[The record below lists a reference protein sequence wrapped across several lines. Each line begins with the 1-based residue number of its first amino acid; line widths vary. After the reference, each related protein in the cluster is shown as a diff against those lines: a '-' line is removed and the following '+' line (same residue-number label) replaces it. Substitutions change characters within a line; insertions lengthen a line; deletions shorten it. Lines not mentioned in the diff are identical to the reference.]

1 MADARYGY
9 GPGRRRLTMRAALI
23 YLHTKNGRD
32 QMIADGLRRLGSMTA
47 GHAHEELHHLVDR
60 LSPNQ
65 ARRLLRLVKTDP
77 ELAEATDEQPD
88 EPVRRRRL
96 SIAGIG
102 ASGEGDLSERVED
115 LLAERFNQSM

>member
-1 MADARYGY
+1 M
-9 GPGRRRLTMRAALI
+9 
-23 YLHTKNGRD
+23 
-32 QMIADGLRRLGSMTA
+32 SA

-60 LSPNQ
+60 LSPDQ

-77 ELAEATDEQPD
+77 ELAETADEEPV

-115 LLAERFNQSM
+115 LLAERFNRSV

>member
-1 MADARYGY
+1 
-9 GPGRRRLTMRAALI
+9 
-23 YLHTKNGRD
+23 
-32 QMIADGLRRLGSMTA
+32 MTA

-77 ELAEATDEQPD
+77 ELAEAAEDQPN
-88 EPVRRRRL
+88 EPGRRRRL

-115 LLAERFNQSM
+115 LLAERFNRSV

>member
-1 MADARYGY
+1 M
-9 GPGRRRLTMRAALI
+9 
-23 YLHTKNGRD
+23 
-32 QMIADGLRRLGSMTA
+32 SA

-60 LSPNQ
+60 LSHDQ

-77 ELAEATDEQPD
+77 ELADVSDERD
-88 EPVRRRRL
+88 EPVRRRL

-115 LLAERFNQSM
+115 LLAERFNRST

>member
-1 MADARYGY
+1 
-9 GPGRRRLTMRAALI
+9 
-23 YLHTKNGRD
+23 
-32 QMIADGLRRLGSMTA
+32 MTA
-47 GHAHEELHHLVDR
+47 GYAHEELHHLVDR
-60 LSPNQ
+60 LSPDQ

-77 ELAEATDEQPD
+77 ELAETVDEEID

-115 LLAERFNQSM
+115 LLAERFNQSV

>member
-1 MADARYGY
+1 
-9 GPGRRRLTMRAALI
+9 
-23 YLHTKNGRD
+23 
-32 QMIADGLRRLGSMTA
+32 MTA

-77 ELAEATDEQPD
+77 ELAEATGDQPDQPD
-88 EPVRRRRL
+88 EPGRRRRL

-115 LLAERFNQSM
+115 LLAERFNRSV

>member
-1 MADARYGY
+1 M
-9 GPGRRRLTMRAALI
+9 
-23 YLHTKNGRD
+23 
-32 QMIADGLRRLGSMTA
+32 
-47 GHAHEELHHLVDR
+47 DR

-77 ELAEATDEQPD
+77 ELAEATDKQPD

-115 LLAERFNQSM
+115 LLAERFNQSV

>member
-1 MADARYGY
+1 M
-9 GPGRRRLTMRAALI
+9 
-23 YLHTKNGRD
+23 
-32 QMIADGLRRLGSMTA
+32 SA

-60 LSPNQ
+60 LSPDQ

-77 ELAEATDEQPD
+77 ELAETTDEELS

-115 LLAERFNQSM
+115 LLAERFNRSV

>member
-1 MADARYGY
+1 M
-9 GPGRRRLTMRAALI
+9 
-23 YLHTKNGRD
+23 
-32 QMIADGLRRLGSMTA
+32 SA

-60 LSPNQ
+60 LSPDQ

-77 ELAEATDEQPD
+77 ALAEVAEEQPS

-115 LLAERFNQSM
+115 LLAERFNRST

>member
-1 MADARYGY
+1 
-9 GPGRRRLTMRAALI
+9 
-23 YLHTKNGRD
+23 
-32 QMIADGLRRLGSMTA
+32 MTA

-77 ELAEATDEQPD
+77 ELAEAAEDQPD
-88 EPVRRRRL
+88 EPVQRRRL

-102 ASGEGDLSERVED
+102 ASGQGDLSERVED

>member
-1 MADARYGY
+1 MSAE
-9 GPGRRRLTMRAALI
+9 
-23 YLHTKNGRD
+23 
-32 QMIADGLRRLGSMTA
+32 
-47 GHAHEELHHLVDR
+47 HAHEELHHLVDR
-60 LSPNQ
+60 LSPDQ

-77 ELAEATDEQPD
+77 ELAEAAD

-115 LLAERFNQSM
+115 LLAERLEGPRLLPSTILIEAGWTINRHMDPPYTPSFLIS

>member
-1 MADARYGY
+1 
-9 GPGRRRLTMRAALI
+9 
-23 YLHTKNGRD
+23 
-32 QMIADGLRRLGSMTA
+32 MTA
-47 GHAHEELHHLVDR
+47 GHAHEYEELHHLVDR
-60 LSPNQ
+60 LSPDQ

-77 ELAEATDEQPD
+77 DLAVDKETN

-115 LLAERFNQSM
+115 LLAERFNRSV

>member
-1 MADARYGY
+1 
-9 GPGRRRLTMRAALI
+9 
-23 YLHTKNGRD
+23 
-32 QMIADGLRRLGSMTA
+32 MTA

-60 LSPNQ
+60 LSPDQ

-77 ELAEATDEQPD
+77 ELAETVDEQID

-115 LLAERFNQSM
+115 LLAERFNRSV